1 MIQRK
6 IKLSKLYVLLIILF
20 ICLAVFIFN
29 FTDNTTI
36 NLPSSEIT
44 ATNTQVALTRNNNTH
59 STTLIAEGKSYNDP
73 NAVQNTNQKS
83 AEMVVMQRPKW
94 KLSGNLLSEFEKLK
108 SAAESGDNEARYILA
123 RNLNYCFNSPLDN
136 TALDI
141 KLTQALDYSDSAL
154 TITRITD
161 KYEYCTGIGQQ
172 QRNEFYNYSQDA
184 ANHGYVAA
192 QEFIGTI
199 TPEFFMTSQGYQNLE
214 REDFITTRDNFLK
227 QQIELLQQ
235 AAQNGSIKALT
246 RLSHI
251 GNSQKFGK
259 NNNVKTMAFNQLI
272 LELTSNNEIYNRYA
286 WFQEKLNLQLTP
298 EEIDHALAMS
308 EAWLAVIK
316 TNGTLYLKDD

>member
-1 MIQRK
+1 MIQSR
-6 IKLSKLYVLLIILF
+6 IKLSKLYVLLIISI
-20 ICLAVFIFN
+20 ICLALFSFS
-29 FTDNTTI
+29 FTHDTTI
-36 NLPSSEIT
+36 NSSSSEIIT
-44 ATNTQVALTRNNNTH
+44 SNAQVALTRNNNTQ
-59 STTLIAEGKSYNDP
+59 STKLIAEGKSYNDP
-73 NAVQNTNQKS
+73 NTVQNTNQKS

-108 SAAESGDNEARYILA
+108 NAAESGDNEARYILS

-141 KLTQALDYSDSAL
+141 NLTKALDYSDSAL
-154 TITRITD
+154 KITRITD
-161 KYEYCTGIGQQ
+161 KYEYCIGIEQQ
-172 QRNEFYNYSQDA
+172 QRNEFYKHSQAA

-199 TPEFFMTSQGYQNLE
+199 TPEFFMASQGYQNLE
-214 REDFITTRDNFLK
+214 REDFITTRDNFLE
-227 QQIELLQQ
+227 QQVEFLQQ

-272 LELTSNNEIYNRYA
+272 LELTQNNEIYNRYA
-286 WFQEKLNLQLTP
+286 WFQEKLHQQLTP
-298 EEIDHALAMS
+298 EEINNAFAMS
-308 EAWLAVIK
+308 EEWLAVIK
-316 TNGTLYLKDD
+316 ANGTLYLKDD